1 MCIGITVQILHPSA
15 VYAPGRGGYT
25 ASMADIRRPYAL
37 QTAKSDKAPHSKTG

>member
-1 MCIGITVQILHPSA
+1 VYWYNCAILHLSA
-15 VYAPGRGGYT
+15 DALRHDGYT